1 MDLWGTAALTGHS
14 CEDWPSRT
22 TISCLLVKKEEI
34 WPNSWPKIPYDV
46 SLWRRTAC
54 QTLSKALD
62 ISSAA
67 ARVAPD
73 LWKALVVLSKT
84 TVRRSAVDREDLKP
98 YWKSYKGSQFSMWS
112 TILLFTNF
120 SKTLL
125 TTERRITGRWFLAVD
140 IFPAFLNK
148 VTTDE
153 TFQQSGKQ
161 DSFRHMLKSS
171 ASMYE
176 SSLEHNQ
183 DQTPFF
189 DLFLEL
195 WKYYPVSD

>member
-1 MDLWGTAALTGHS
+1 
-14 CEDWPSRT
+14 
-22 TISCLLVKKEEI
+22 
-34 WPNSWPKIPYDV
+34 
-46 SLWRRTAC
+46 
-54 QTLSKALD
+54 
-62 ISSAA
+62 
-67 ARVAPD
+67 
-73 LWKALVVLSKT
+73 
-84 TVRRSAVDREDLKP
+84 
-98 YWKSYKGSQFSMWS
+98 MWS

-195 WKYYPVSD
+195 